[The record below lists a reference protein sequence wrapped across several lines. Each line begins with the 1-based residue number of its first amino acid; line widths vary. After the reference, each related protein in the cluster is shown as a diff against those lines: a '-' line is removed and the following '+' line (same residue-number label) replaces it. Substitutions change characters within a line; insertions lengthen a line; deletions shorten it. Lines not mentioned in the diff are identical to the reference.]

1 LNISF
6 LGVKAEILLHA
17 LETHNIY
24 VSTGSACSSHK
35 PQPSHVLAA
44 MGCEKKVIEGALRL
58 SFAKLL
64 SDEEQNTLVSA
75 LKKEVDMI
83 RRYM

>member
-1 LNISF
+1 
-6 LGVKAEILLHA
+6 
-17 LETHNIY
+17 
-24 VSTGSACSSHK
+24 
-35 PQPSHVLAA
+35 
-44 MGCEKKVIEGALRL
+44 MGCKKKVIEGALRL
-58 SFAKLL
+58 SFAKPL